1 MKKQMFAVAAL
12 FAFASFAHAG
22 DLAAGKAKAEAQ
34 CAACHAQNGNWN
46 KPLDPSY
53 PKLAGQ
59 HKDYLIQALHEYQSG
74 NRNNAIMGGQ
84 AATLNDKDIEN
95 LATYLSSL
103 NGDLYLK
110 K

>member
-1 MKKQMFAVAAL
+1 MKKHTLVAVAL
-12 FAFASFAHAG
+12 SAFVGLAHAG

-34 CAACHAQNGNWN
+34 CAACHAQNNNWN

-84 AATLNDKDIEN
+84 AATLNDQDIEN

-103 NGDLYLK
+103 DGELYLK